1 MAAVR
6 EQESAEAVVPRTG
19 GERAEQ
25 QRFWELE
32 GNARDTKKAEH
43 FVGT

>member
-1 MAAVR
+1 MNR
-6 EQESAEAVVPRTG
+6 QKSAEAVVPRTV

-32 GNARDTKKAEH
+32 RNARDTKKAEY
-43 FVGT
+43 FMWT